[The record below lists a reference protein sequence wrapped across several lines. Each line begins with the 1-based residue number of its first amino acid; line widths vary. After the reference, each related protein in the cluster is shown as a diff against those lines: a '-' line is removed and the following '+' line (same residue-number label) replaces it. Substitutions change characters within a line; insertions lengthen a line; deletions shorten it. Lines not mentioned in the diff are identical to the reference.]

1 MLLVKHRVNF
11 QTLCNSSL
19 GYNLDSLHNLKL
31 GCNWDILLQLP
42 YVWQTDTL
50 KPTGLSTNAA
60 PLKSWSKGMVYN
72 GTFHEHGRILGYM
85 HPISGHLHTHSSHD
99 ASVCMPWFAIYH
111 QYSPVMLAYMPYIR
125 ILWDMPTKLCQR
137 GGQVPWARR
146 QLAGLLQRGKVWG
159 RSGTIDN
166 SGHLGILIP
175 NHNGCWWILWMNGSV
190 HMVYLLLYCGYLSIP
205 TNIHGVLNH

>member
-1 MLLVKHRVNF
+1 MEHSMKMGGFWGKCTPF
-11 QTLCNSSL
+11 QDTSIPMTHPDP
-19 GYNLDSLHNLKL
+19 YA
-31 GCNWDILLQLP
+31 ILMVCHVP
-42 YVWQTDTL
+42 SIYPSHVSIYAIHTD
-50 KPTGLSTNAA
+50 PS
-60 PLKSWSKGMVYN
+60 
-72 GTFHEHGRILGYM
+72 
-85 HPISGHLHTHSSHD
+85 
-99 ASVCMPWFAIYH
+99 
-111 QYSPVMLAYMPYIR
+111 
-125 ILWDMPTKLCQR
+125 WDMPNYAKLCQR

-190 HMVYLLLYCGYLSIP
+190 HMVYLLLYCGYFSIP